1 MKGYKVFDSNW
12 TCRGFQFEVGK
23 TFYEKE
29 IVKKLPNFDREIFKE
44 ITGINIED

>member
-23 TFYEKE
+23 TFEEDIQPKCCDRGFHFL
-29 IVKKLPNFDREIFKE
+29 KKK
-44 ITGINIED
+44 